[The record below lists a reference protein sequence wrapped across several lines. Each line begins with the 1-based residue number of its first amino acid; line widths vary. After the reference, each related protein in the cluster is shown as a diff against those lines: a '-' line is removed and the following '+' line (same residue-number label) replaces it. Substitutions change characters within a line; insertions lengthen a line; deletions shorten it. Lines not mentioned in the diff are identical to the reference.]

1 VDDVTHERL
10 SVDQLCFLGDTI
22 DEFVAG
28 CRELGVR
35 HVVLN
40 SAGLLAEG
48 GFDAARRALGDDGP
62 RVEAVN
68 HPFALFPDLER
79 DTGEASAHLLRL
91 VDMAAELGARSVYL
105 LTGSRGSLSWEDAAD
120 RFTELVAPG
129 REAAS
134 ARGIE
139 VLIENA
145 PSLYADI
152 HIAHSLAD
160 TITLAE
166 RSGLGV
172 CIELQFC
179 WADAGLDDLLRRA
192 MPRCGL
198 VQVSDYVLGDRSLPA
213 RAVPGD
219 GAIPLARIL
228 EQVLAAGYEGVFDIE
243 LLGPRIEAEGH
254 LAATRRAVEHVEAIF
269 ASLGL

>member
-1 VDDVTHERL
+1 VHERL
-10 SVDQLCFLGDTI
+10 SIDQLCFLGDPI
-22 DEFVAG
+22 EEFVAG
-28 CRELGVR
+28 CRELGAPQ
-35 HVVLN
+35 VVLN
-40 SAGLLAEG
+40 SAGLLADG
-48 GFDAARRALGDDGP
+48 GFDAARRALGSEGP
-62 RVEAVN
+62 LVEAVN
-68 HPFALFPDLER
+68 HPFGLYPDLER
-79 DTGEASAHLLRL
+79 DTGDASANLLRL

-105 LTGSRGSLSWEDAAD
+105 LTGSRGSLSWEEAAD
-120 RFTELVAPG
+120 RFTSLVTPG
-129 REAAS
+129 REAAR
-134 ARGIE
+134 ALGID

-152 HIAHSLAD
+152 HIAHSLVD

-166 RSGLGV
+166 RSDLGV

-198 VQVSDYVLGDRSLPA
+198 VQVSDYVLGDRGLPA

-219 GAIPLARIL
+219 GVIPLARII

-243 LLGPRIEAEGH
+243 LLGPRIESEGH
-254 LAATRRAVEHVEAIF
+254 LAATRRAVAAVHAILTD
-269 ASLGL
+269 LGV